1 MIGHFYY
8 GGDANPDD
16 SFEISILFVAVRVV
30 VSSLRCGAFGD
41 DVADGDLRY
50 GKFSRVVS
58 IFCG

>member
-1 MIGHFYY
+1 MVGMQTRMIL
-8 GGDANPDD
+8 
-16 SFEISILFVAVRVV
+16 FEISILFVAVRVV